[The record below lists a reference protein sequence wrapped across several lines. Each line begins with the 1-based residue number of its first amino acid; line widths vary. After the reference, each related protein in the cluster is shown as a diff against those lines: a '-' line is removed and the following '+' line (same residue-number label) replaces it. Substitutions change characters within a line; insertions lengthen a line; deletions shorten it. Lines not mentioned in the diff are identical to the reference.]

1 MVLIVYDVP
10 SVLQSMCFILTMTWT
25 LSASF
30 SSGRNRILERTGDCY
45 QVLGPLTQVFPT
57 VPQLKNHFSSSKENK
72 QNQQKFSFLPLDSD
86 DSYILPKNI
95 EQYQMTFFFFFLALN
110 TGDEPQV
117 IITKLVIAL
126 AKVFHQLLAS
136 FYILICLSNMTDG
149 LVLNK

>member
-30 SSGRNRILERTGDCY
+30 SSGRNRILERTGDFY

-95 EQYQMTFFFFFLALN
+95 EQYQMTFFFFFFGPEHWRWTTSYYN
-110 TGDEPQV
+110 KTGHCSCQS
-117 IITKLVIAL
+117 ISSASG
-126 AKVFHQLLAS
+126 VFLYLDM
-136 FYILICLSNMTDG
+136 LIQHDWWLGS
-149 LVLNK
+149 

>member
-1 MVLIVYDVP
+1 MVLIVSDVP
-10 SVLQSMCFILTMTWT
+10 QCFILTMTWA

-30 SSGRNRILERTGDCY
+30 SRGRNRILARTGDFF
-45 QVLGPLTQVFPT
+45 QVLGPLTPVFST
-57 VPQLKNHFSSSKENK
+57 LPQLKDHFSTSKENK
-72 QNQQKFSFLPLDSD
+72 QNQQKFSFLPLDSN

-95 EQYQMTFFFFFLALN
+95 EQSQMTVFFFLALN

-136 FYILICLSNMTDG
+136 SYILICLSSMTDG